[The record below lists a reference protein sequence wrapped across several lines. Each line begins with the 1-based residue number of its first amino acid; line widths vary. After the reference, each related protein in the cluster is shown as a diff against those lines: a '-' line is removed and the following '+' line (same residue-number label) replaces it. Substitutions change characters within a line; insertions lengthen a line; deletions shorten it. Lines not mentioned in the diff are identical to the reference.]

1 MMFYVGLH
9 QPADAKHFDRAFI
22 SVNRIRRRKKAIQ
35 AGAWIM
41 DSGAF
46 TEISKF
52 GEYRSSVAEYAEVI
66 NRWADDPKLV
76 AAVSQ
81 DYMCEPFILEKTGLT
96 VDDHQRLTIER
107 YDALRVL
114 VDPRVYVMP
123 VLQGYSVEDY
133 LRHLEMYGNRL
144 PRGAYVGV
152 GSICKRNTDIKAVEA
167 ILTAIKAV
175 RPDLRLHGFGLKI
188 TALSSWVV
196 RDCLYSADSMA
207 WSFSARRQGRNANDW
222 REAMAFVRRIN
233 IAPIQLAMDFNDEY
247 QAEQARI
254 PRRAQKVQPTALAK
268 ALLRKVRG
276 KGRAIRLQPK
286 LRDGAGSSGSLRR
299 NESRAQTGE
308 SKMEPTR
315 ATSGG
320 LEPRFVIERADGK
333 PIDPTRRY
341 SLVLDFSGAD
351 PHALVAAKAYADSIR
366 QANVQLADD
375 IEAAISNPAAAPA
388 QHRYA

>member
-96 VDDHQRLTIER
+96 VADHQRLTIER
-107 YDALRVL
+107 YDALRLL

-299 NESRAQTGE
+299 SKGRPQTE
-308 SKMEPTR
+308 EIRMEPTR

-366 QANVQLADD
+366 PANVQLADD